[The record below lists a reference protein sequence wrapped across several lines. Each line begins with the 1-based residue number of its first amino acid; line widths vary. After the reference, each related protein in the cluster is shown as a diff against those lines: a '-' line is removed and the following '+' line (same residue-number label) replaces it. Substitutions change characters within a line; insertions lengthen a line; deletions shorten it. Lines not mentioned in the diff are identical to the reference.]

1 MNYVDLSDSELM
13 YRLRHDDR
21 IAFETI
27 YRRYAS
33 DLIRYVSGK
42 VDTKDDCEEILIDV
56 FIALWLDRYSVSC
69 ELNDYLSASVKHRL
83 VLYARDNPQSQL
95 FTHLKHS
102 FYETREEERTSEEES
117 WST

>member
-1 MNYVDLSDSELM
+1 MNYFDLSDADLM
-13 YRLRHDDR
+13 YRLKQDDR

-33 DLIRYVSGK
+33 DLFKYLSGK

-56 FIALWLDRYSVSC
+56 FITLWMDRYSIS
-69 ELNDYLSASVKHRL
+69 ELNDHLSTSVKHRL
-83 VLYARDNPQSQL
+83 ILYAKDTPQSQL
-95 FTHLKHS
+95 FTHLKQP

-117 WST
+117 